1 MDDIA
6 RIAGLLAEPA
16 RAKMVWSLIDGSARP
31 AGELAY
37 SANVSAQ
44 SASGHLAKLVDGGLI
59 EAQAQGRHRYFTIA
73 RAQVAAL
80 VEALPSLVAGNR
92 PRRPLP
98 PRPSPPV
105 PRR

>member
-16 RAKMVWSLIDGSARP
+16 RAKMVWSLIDGTARP

-44 SASGHLAKLVDGGLI
+44 SAGVTKAS
-59 EAQAQGRHRYFTIA
+59 YFLSA
-73 RAQVAAL
+73 
-80 VEALPSLVAGNR
+80 
-92 PRRPLP
+92 
-98 PRPSPPV
+98 
-105 PRR
+105 